1 MELESSFNVK
11 WGVGDY
17 SVTVYIIEPACI
29 WHDALRPSLR
39 IARFSASLTK
49 FSGSHLE
56 VSPFLPP
63 LVAVDV
69 AYSYYSPVIND
80 AINRKNTFLCTMKAF
95 IISDFIGTILIKK
108 GGIND
113 HYVG

>member
-69 AYSYYSPVIND
+69 AYSYYSPVIN
-80 AINRKNTFLCTMKAF
+80 RKNTFLCTMKAF
-95 IISDFIGTILIKK
+95 IISDFIGTILVKK
-108 GGIND
+108 ME
-113 HYVG
+113 

>member
-1 MELESSFNVK
+1 MELENCFNVY

-29 WHDALRPSLR
+29 WHDALRPSLT

-56 VSPFLPP
+56 VSPLPP
-63 LVAVDV
+63 PVVAADV
-69 AYSYYSPVIND
+69 AYSHYSPVINNL
-80 AINRKNTFLCTMKAF
+80 INRKNTFSCTMKAF
-95 IISDFIGTILIKK
+95 IISDFIGTILAKK
-108 GGIND
+108 
-113 HYVG
+113 VE